1 MPCSPSAVALEM
13 WSLCSLFLFTLSLLA
28 WLSCQWQKV
37 TRDLCLPL
45 PACANDKK
53 WIYFEGNVAIYKT
66 SPHLCFAL
74 EFFLIFFYYCFY
86 CPFLSVSKEQ
96 RYLKHLPRWSPPLWN
111 SSSTKF
117 LFNALFPFLK
127 YKAEGNWKHLKGALL
142 CKAFV
147 CLKTSFFKL
156 PL

>member
-13 WSLCSLFLFTLSLLA
+13 WSLCSLFRFTLSLLA

-53 WIYFEGNVAIYKT
+53 WIYFEGNVAIHKT

-74 EFFLIFFYYCFY
+74 EFFLIFFITVFIV
-86 CPFLSVSKEQ
+86 P
-96 RYLKHLPRWSPPLWN
+96 
-111 SSSTKF
+111 
-117 LFNALFPFLK
+117 
-127 YKAEGNWKHLKGALL
+127 
-142 CKAFV
+142 
-147 CLKTSFFKL
+147 SFQLVKSRGI
-156 PL
+156 